1 MTARITRAVLLLVA
15 NAIGLFVASVALD
28 KLTIGWRTFVI
39 AVVIF
44 TVVEVVAQ
52 PLIERVVRSKAEA
65 FAGGAVLL
73 STLVGLVVTNLI
85 SDGIAIEGLG
95 TWILATVIVW
105 VVAVLAGVILPGLL
119 ARRGGQGGAHSPA

>member
-1 MTARITRAVLLLVA
+1 MIARLVRALLLLAANAVGLLVA
-15 NAIGLFVASVALD
+15 SVVLD
-28 KLTIGWRTFVI
+28 DLTIGWRTFLI

-44 TVVEVVAQ
+44 TLAGVILQ

-73 STLVGLVVTNLI
+73 STFAGLVLTSVI
-85 SDGIAIEGLG
+85 SDGIEITGTT

-105 VVAVLAGVILPGLL
+105 IVAVIAGILLPAVVL
-119 ARRGGQGGAHSPA
+119 RRAVDDKR